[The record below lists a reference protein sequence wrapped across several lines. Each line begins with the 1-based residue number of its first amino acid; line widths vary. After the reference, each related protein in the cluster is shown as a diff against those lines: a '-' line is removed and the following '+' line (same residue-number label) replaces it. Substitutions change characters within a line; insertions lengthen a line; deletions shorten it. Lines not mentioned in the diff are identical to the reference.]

1 MIIYNK
7 TWLHNLSLHN
17 EAEQLHKAHLITSAE
32 LDKVKKT
39 YPVGFYSPGIFVRV
53 GLFVLTVVIISA
65 VGLLIGQLIADA
77 HVNSRKFLSLLLG
90 ITGIITLDVLVKKR
104 NYFRAGVDDAL
115 LWLSSTLLYYW
126 ADDMLY
132 RNNHHSLILSVIVL
146 LASIA
151 LTLRYLDIA
160 MCVVSCLSFFA
171 VIFFSWQKITF
182 GNDTMSFM
190 MILAAGLVYWASIK
204 TAAKIRQPY
213 YNNCLV
219 MVQTISLIVF
229 YAADNYYVVDNL
241 NQELNG
247 IGAILSLKPF
257 FWCWTMVI
265 PPAYLAY
272 GLIKKN
278 VLMTRI
284 GLVLNFAA
292 LYTFRTYVHVMSLEM
307 ALTLAGAVLLVIIY
321 VVIQYLKTPKHGYT
335 YANIENTT
343 DSLNAEGLFTAATLT
358 VAHRAE
364 PDSKFGGGDFGGGGS
379 GGKFE

>member
-17 EAEQLHKAHLITSAE
+17 EAEQLHKAHLITRAE

-39 YPVGFYSPGIFVRV
+39 YPVGFYSPGIFVRI
-53 GLFVLTVVIISA
+53 GLFVLTAVIISA
-65 VGLLIGQLIADA
+65 VGLLIGQMIADT
-77 HVNSRKFLSLLLG
+77 HVNSRKFLSLLIGLG
-90 ITGIITLDVLVKKR
+90 GIITLDVLVKKR
-104 NYFRAGVDDAL
+104 NYFRAGIDDAL
-115 LWLSSTLLYYW
+115 LWISSTFLYYW

-146 LASIA
+146 LASIV
-151 LTLRYLDIA
+151 LTLRYLDIL
-160 MCVVSCLSFFA
+160 MCTVSCLSFFS

-182 GNDTMSFM
+182 GNDTMSFI

-204 TAAKIRQPY
+204 TGAKIRKPY
-213 YNNCLV
+213 YNNFILI
-219 MVQTISLIVF
+219 VQTISLIVF
-229 YAADNYYVVDNL
+229 YAAGNYYVVDNL

-247 IGAILSLKPF
+247 IGATLSLKPF

-265 PPAYLAY
+265 PPVYLAY

-278 VLMTRI
+278 ILMARI

-292 LYTFRTYVHVMSLEM
+292 LYTFRTYVHIMSLEL

-321 VVIQYLKTPKHGYT
+321 GVIQYLKTPKHGYT

-343 DSLNAEGLFTAATLT
+343 DNLNAEGLFTAATLT
-358 VAHRAE
+358 VVHRAE
-364 PDSKFGGGDFGGGGS
+364 HDSKFGGGDFGGGGS